1 MVHLQNFNEKFADK
15 GLQVFVISMHPD
27 PKKAR
32 ELTVDLQAKYPIC
45 NGHDSDLGKRYAYG

>member
-1 MVHLQNFNEKFADK
+1 MVHLQKFHENYADK

-32 ELTVDLQAKYPIC
+32 VLTGDLKAKYPIFD
-45 NGHDSDLGKRYAYG
+45 GHDSDLGRLYAYG